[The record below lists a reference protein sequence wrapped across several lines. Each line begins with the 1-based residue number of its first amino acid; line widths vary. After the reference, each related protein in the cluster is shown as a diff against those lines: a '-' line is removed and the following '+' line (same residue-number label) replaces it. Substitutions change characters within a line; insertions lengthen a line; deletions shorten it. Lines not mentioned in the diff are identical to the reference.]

1 MESKMKIETNTIL
14 IYNFRHI
21 ATKTMAN
28 SAAFTLRNENCMAA
42 RILCASMQNENHI
55 NRTKAV
61 VCAHTA
67 NENSKQKK
75 VRVKNQCRK

>member
-1 MESKMKIETNTIL
+1 MESKMKIETNSIP
-14 IYNFRHI
+14 IYKFRHI
-21 ATKTMAN
+21 ATK